1 MPKQNNKV
9 FFCPKEQELE
19 VGPHSGPY
27 LLVTKRRRT
36 YLEMPK
42 MKTKCPFFAGVS
54 ALNFVYAT
62 LPNYQTPKLREAIMG
77 SVRTRISGRKSI
89 HVKAVTDNVRI

>member
-1 MPKQNNKV
+1 MS
-9 FFCPKEQELE
+9 L
-19 VGPHSGPY
+19 
-27 LLVTKRRRT
+27 
-36 YLEMPK
+36 
-42 MKTKCPFFAGVS
+42 FAGVS